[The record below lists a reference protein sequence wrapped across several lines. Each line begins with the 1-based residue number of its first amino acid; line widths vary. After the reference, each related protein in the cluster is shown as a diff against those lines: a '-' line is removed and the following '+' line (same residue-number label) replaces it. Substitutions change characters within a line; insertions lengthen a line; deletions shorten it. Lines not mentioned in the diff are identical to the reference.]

1 MTQHSGYEEFQGIRA
16 ELIDIVDEL
25 HQVVDG
31 IGHRSLVTTIDEL
44 RDRVASDTFRVLVA
58 GEFNAGKSTTIN
70 AMLGQLV
77 LPSGATPTTAV
88 LSVVRWGDQPRA
100 VLYETDRGSA
110 TGLDPTPIPIDVT
123 ELGAYVTVG
132 ASDGTSNK
140 WGLAE
145 IYWPLEFC
153 RRGVELVDSPGL
165 NDSENHSKITFDYV
179 NKADAVV
186 FVFSAL
192 QALTETERRVVDQ
205 QLKLFSHDNMF
216 CLVNRINQVEE
227 ADEVAAVVTSLRTRM
242 REYWAV
248 GDNRVFFVNSR
259 GALRGRADGQPALVE
274 ASGLPA
280 FERSLEQFL
289 ATERGR
295 VKIVP
300 SAVQVQEV
308 TSAARLYIDDALT
321 LLDKDVAELNAEY
334 ERQKG
339 PLESL
344 RKERELI
351 NRSIQH
357 HLDETRWLIEE
368 SARRMLLRASAACAE
383 WASEIDREHKV
394 TLGLNLRSKVDAAC
408 EEIITGLSDQIMTYA
423 EDWQVGELTD
433 LVTERAGDLEEQVG
447 ERLIAF
453 TKSLEEIRAALLNVG
468 KPADQKVAGDFQR
481 GTAAVLGTVL
491 LNPGAGLIGAQFGFK
506 AMLKGLLPQFGAA
519 MLMVLVGFTP
529 GVLVAALFGMGML
542 QTLMKMERLNKQ
554 LVDTVAGKV
563 SAKLRDDAP
572 DVARSIAS
580 RVHDELDKQRAEIDK
595 KLADSIAS
603 LHEVVQVALRKRDQ
617 RQESRAQVR
626 GQMAASRQDL
636 AEIDRRAASVIKGW
650 AMS

>member
-1 MTQHSGYEEFQGIRA
+1 MTQHPGYEEFQGIRA
-16 ELIDIVDEL
+16 ELIDMVDEL
-25 HQVVDG
+25 HRVIDG

-88 LSVVRWGDQPRA
+88 LSVVRWGDEARA
-100 VLYETDRGSA
+100 YLYETDRESG
-110 TGLDPTPIPIDVT
+110 TGLNSTPLPIDVT

-132 ASDGTSNK
+132 ASDGTVNK

-153 RRGVELVDSPGL
+153 RRGVEIVDSPGL
-165 NDSENHSKITFDYV
+165 NDSAEHSQITFDYV

-205 QLKLFSHDNMF
+205 QLRLFSHDNMF

-227 ADEVAAVVTSLRTRM
+227 ADEAAAVVNDLRTRLK
-242 REYWAV
+242 EYWAV
-248 GDNRVFFVNSR
+248 GENRVFFVNSK

-274 ASGLPA
+274 ASGMLA

-300 SAVQVQEV
+300 SAIQVQEI

-334 ERQKG
+334 ERQRG

-351 NRSIQH
+351 NRTIEH

-368 SARRMLLRASAACAE
+368 SARRMLLRASAACPE
-383 WASEIDREHKV
+383 WASELDREHKV
-394 TLGLNLRSKVDAAC
+394 TIGLDLRAKVDAAC
-408 EEIITGLSDQIMTYA
+408 EEVTTGLSDHIMTYA
-423 EDWQVGELTD
+423 EDWQVGELID
-433 LVTERAGDLEEQVG
+433 LVTKRAGDLEDQVG

-468 KPADQKVAGDFQR
+468 KPTDQKVPGDFQR

-519 MLMVLVGFTP
+519 LLMVLAGFTP
-529 GVLVAALFGMGML
+529 AVLLAALAGMGAIQAL
-542 QTLMKMERLNKQ
+542 WKLDRLNKQ
-554 LVDTVAGKV
+554 LADTVADKV

-572 DVARSIAS
+572 DIARSMAS
-580 RVHDELDKQRAEIDK
+580 RVHGELDKRRAEIDK

-617 RQESRAQVR
+617 KEKSGEQVR
-626 GQMAASRQDL
+626 DRMAASRHEL
-636 AEIDRRAASVIKGW
+636 AEIDRRAANVIKAW

>member
-1 MTQHSGYEEFQGIRA
+1 
-16 ELIDIVDEL
+16 
-25 HQVVDG
+25 
-31 IGHRSLVTTIDEL
+31 
-44 RDRVASDTFRVLVA
+44 
-58 GEFNAGKSTTIN
+58 
-70 AMLGQLV
+70 
-77 LPSGATPTTAV
+77 
-88 LSVVRWGDQPRA
+88 
-100 VLYETDRGSA
+100 
-110 TGLDPTPIPIDVT
+110 
-123 ELGAYVTVG
+123 
-132 ASDGTSNK
+132 
-140 WGLAE
+140 
-145 IYWPLEFC
+145 
-153 RRGVELVDSPGL
+153 VDSPGL
-165 NDSENHSKITFDYV
+165 NDSAEHSQITFDYV

-205 QLKLFSHDNMF
+205 QLRLFSHDNMF

-227 ADEVAAVVTSLRTRM
+227 ADEAAAVVNDLRTRLK
-242 REYWAV
+242 EYWAV
-248 GDNRVFFVNSR
+248 GENRVFFVNSK

-274 ASGLPA
+274 ASGMLA

-300 SAVQVQEV
+300 SAIQVQEI

-334 ERQKG
+334 ERQRG

-351 NRSIQH
+351 NRTIEH

-368 SARRMLLRASAACAE
+368 SARRMLLRASAACPE
-383 WASEIDREHKV
+383 WASELDREHKV
-394 TLGLNLRSKVDAAC
+394 TIGLDLRAKVDAAC
-408 EEIITGLSDQIMTYA
+408 EEVTTGLSDHIMTYA
-423 EDWQVGELTD
+423 EDWQVGELID
-433 LVTERAGDLEEQVG
+433 LVTKRAGDLEDQVG

-468 KPADQKVAGDFQR
+468 KPTDQKVPGDFQR

-519 MLMVLVGFTP
+519 LLMVLAGFTP
-529 GVLVAALFGMGML
+529 AVLLAALAGMGAIQAL
-542 QTLMKMERLNKQ
+542 WKLDRLNKQ
-554 LVDTVAGKV
+554 LADTVADKV

-572 DVARSIAS
+572 DIARSMAS
-580 RVHDELDKQRAEIDK
+580 RVHGELDKRRAEIDK

-617 RQESRAQVR
+617 KEKSGEQVR
-626 GQMAASRQDL
+626 DRMAASRHEL
-636 AEIDRRAASVIKGW
+636 AEIDRRAANVIKAW
-650 AMS
+650 AMG

>member
-1 MTQHSGYEEFQGIRA
+1 MTQHPGYEEFQGIRT
-16 ELIDIVDEL
+16 ELIDIVGEL
-25 HQVVDG
+25 RRVVDS

-44 RDRVASDTFRVLVA
+44 HDRVASDTFRVLVA

-70 AMLGQLV
+70 AMLGRLV

-88 LSVVRWGDQPRA
+88 LSVVRWGDEA
-100 VLYETDRGSA
+100 KAFLYETDRENG
-110 TGLDPTPIPIDVT
+110 TGLDPTPFPIDVT
-123 ELGAYVTVG
+123 QLTAYVTVG

-145 IYWPLEFC
+145 VYWPLEFC
-153 RRGVELVDSPGL
+153 RRGVEIVDSPGL
-165 NDSENHSKITFDYV
+165 NDSADHSKITLDYV

-216 CLVNRINQVEE
+216 CLINRINQVEE
-227 ADEVAAVVTSLRTRM
+227 ADEVTAVVNNLRTRM
-242 REYWAV
+242 KEYWAV
-248 GDNRVFFVNSR
+248 GENRVFFVNSS
-259 GALRGRADGQPALVE
+259 GALRGRAQGQPALVE

-300 SAVQVQEV
+300 SAIQVQEI
-308 TSAARLYIDDALT
+308 TAAARRYIDDALT
-321 LLDKDVAELNAEY
+321 LLDKDVAELSAEY
-334 ERQKG
+334 ERQRD

-351 NRSIQH
+351 NRSIEH

-368 SARRMLLRASAACAE
+368 SARRMLLRASAACPE
-383 WASEIDREHKV
+383 WASAIDREHKV
-394 TLGLNLRSKVDAAC
+394 TIGRNLRAKVDAAF
-408 EEIITGLSDQIMTYA
+408 EEIANGLSDQIMTYA

-433 LVTERAGDLEEQVG
+433 LVTQRASDLEDQVG
-447 ERLIAF
+447 EQLIAF

-468 KPADQKVAGDFQR
+468 KPADQRVPGGFQR

-519 MLMVLVGFTP
+519 VLMVLVGFTP
-529 GVLVAALFGMGML
+529 GVLLAALAGMGAIQAL
-542 QTLMKMERLNKQ
+542 WKLDKLNKQ
-554 LVDTVAGKV
+554 LVDTVAERV
-563 SAKLRDDAP
+563 SEKLRDDAP
-572 DVARSIAS
+572 DIARSIAS
-580 RVHDELDKQRAEIDK
+580 RVHSELDKQRAEIDK

-617 RQESRAQVR
+617 KQKSGAQVR
-626 GQMAASRQDL
+626 DQMTASRQEL
-636 AEIDRRAASVIKGW
+636 AEVDRRAASVIKGW

>member
-1 MTQHSGYEEFQGIRA
+1 MTQHPGYEEFQGIRT

-44 RDRVASDTFRVLVA
+44 RERVASDTFRVLVA

-88 LSVVRWGDQPRA
+88 LSVVRWGDEARA
-100 VLYETDRGSA
+100 NLYETDRQSDS
-110 TGLDPTPIPIDVT
+110 GLDPTPLPIDVA

-132 ASDGTSNK
+132 ASDGMTNK

-153 RRGVELVDSPGL
+153 RRGVEIVDSPGL
-165 NDSENHSKITFDYV
+165 NDSADHSKITFDYV

-227 ADEVAAVVTSLRTRM
+227 ADEAAAVVNDLRTRM
-242 REYWAV
+242 KEYWDI
-248 GDNRVFFVNSR
+248 GENRVFFVNSR
-259 GALRGRADGQPALVE
+259 GALRGRAEGQPALVE

-280 FERSLEQFL
+280 FERNLEQFL
-289 ATERGR
+289 ATDRGR

-300 SAVQVQEV
+300 SAIQVQEI
-308 TSAARLYIDDALT
+308 TSAARLYIEDALT

-334 ERQKG
+334 ERQRV

-351 NRSIQH
+351 NRSIEH

-368 SARRMLLRASAACAE
+368 SARRMLLQASTACPE
-383 WASEIDREHKV
+383 WASAIEREHKV
-394 TLGLNLRSKVDAAC
+394 TVTFKLKAKVEAAC
-408 EEIITGLSDQIMTYA
+408 EEIAVGLSDQIITYA

-433 LVTERAGDLEEQVG
+433 LVTKRAGDLEEQIG

-468 KPADQKVAGDFQR
+468 MPTDQKVPGDFQR
-481 GTAAVLGTVL
+481 GAAAVLGMAL
-491 LNPGAGLIGAQFGFK
+491 SPGMSVIGAQFGFK

-519 MLMVLVGFTP
+519 VLMVLVGFTP
-529 GVLVAALFGMGML
+529 AALWAALAGMGVIQAL
-542 QTLMKMERLNKQ
+542 WRLDKLNKQ
-554 LVDTVAGKV
+554 LVDTVANTV
-563 SAKLRDDAP
+563 SAKLRDDAA
-572 DVARSIAS
+572 DIARSMAT

-595 KLADSIAS
+595 RLADSVAS
-603 LHEVVQVALRKRDQ
+603 LHEVVQIALSKRDQ
-617 RQESRAQVR
+617 KEKSGAQIR
-626 GQMAASRQDL
+626 DQMAASRHEL
-636 AEIDRRAASVIKGW
+636 AEIDRRAANVIKAW
-650 AMS
+650 AMG